1 MPRPWRR
8 NLEREQTAL
17 AEAQDRRRDA
27 ERVAS
32 ELLAQ
37 ARAEAERVAA
47 ERREAE
53 RLAAEVG
60 DERSRVRTFLAGALS
75 ALDPGTGSEGLLADL
90 SSRLPESGDRD
101 EPVAPRPD
109 ADQAD

>member
-1 MPRPWRR
+1 M
-8 NLEREQTAL
+8 EREQTAL

-32 ELLAQ
+32 ELLGQ

-60 DERSRVRTFLAGALS
+60 DERSRVRQFLAGALS
-75 ALDPGTGSEGLLADL
+75 ALDPGGTGSEGLLADL
-90 SSRLPESGDRD
+90 SSRLPEPGERD
-101 EPVAPRPD
+101 EAVTPRP
-109 ADQAD
+109 ASDQSD

>member
-1 MPRPWRR
+1 M
-8 NLEREQTAL
+8 EREQAAL
-17 AEAQDRRRDA
+17 AEMQDRRRDA

-37 ARAEAERVAA
+37 ARAESERVAA

-75 ALDPGTGSEGLLADL
+75 ALDPGGTGSEGMLADL
-90 SSRLPESGDRD
+90 SSRLPDAGDRD
-101 EPVAPRPD
+101 EAVASQTD
-109 ADQAD
+109 SDQVD